1 MALSK
6 ESAAP
11 PYLERDALYIRLLST
26 NIEGTYIWALVF
38 VDASGFTQR
47 YEWAMPPPP
56 PNSKRRPRSADQYSA
71 PETFICGPLAPAAPT
86 GTLGFFKLSS
96 YVGGLHH
103 DVLREDVGPAVFRRN
118 ATRVGGG
125 LPPGTASGAW
135 AIGALAA
142 LRERG
147 YLHRDSPSPEGLLE
161 RQAIQNS
168 RARNMTMITTPHTR
182 SCPRPIRYLTTL
194 IFHLAFLQY
203 PAYPYAMLHVAI
215 TQTHPPHSA

>member
-1 MALSK
+1 MARLQA

-11 PYLERDALYIRLLST
+11 PYLERDSLYIRLLST

-47 YEWAMPPPP
+47 YEWAMPPIP

-103 DVLREDVGPAVFRRN
+103 DVLREDVGPDVFRRN
-118 ATRVGGG
+118 AGRVGGG
-125 LPPGTASGAW
+125 VPPGTASGAW

-147 YLHRDSPSPEGLLE
+147 YLHRDSPSPEAEIRRAGGLLDLDYL
-161 RQAIQNS
+161 QAYLS
-168 RARNMTMITTPHTR
+168 GRLFKTPVR
-182 SCPRPIRYLTTL
+182 VI
-194 IFHLAFLQY
+194 
-203 PAYPYAMLHVAI
+203 
-215 TQTHPPHSA
+215 